1 MTRPLDVSLLQAVER
16 RLPDGFT
23 IQEQIG
29 AGATSWVYLAS
40 RAELPAA
47 AARPI
52 AAPEAAG
59 ADEHIVVKVMRSGTA
74 TPARVDRFVREMRIL
89 QKLDHPHIVPI
100 LEPGEVDGALYFTMP
115 YVRGE
120 TLRAS
125 LDRHGPLTVADALDV
140 ALDLADALGHAHTHG
155 VVHRDVKPENVL
167 LSTGG
172 AYLLDFGFAS
182 APSLTSDDAA
192 VREAREVVG
201 TPDYVSPEEVS
212 GVRAGDWR
220 SDFYSLGCVLFEML
234 AGRAPFAD
242 GGSSRATIMRR
253 LTSPAPDVRTFRP
266 DAPDDVAFIVRRCL
280 ERSPNDRFPTA
291 SFLRMSLQAAR
302 ARLCDPE

>member
-1 MTRPLDVSLLQAVER
+1 LLQAVER
-16 RLPDGFT
+16 RLPDGYT

-29 AGATSWVYLAS
+29 AGATSWVYRAS
-40 RAELPAA
+40 RPEPRDAP
-47 AARPI
+47 
-52 AAPEAAG
+52 AAPEPTAPHGPAADG
-59 ADEHIVVKVMRSGTA
+59 DQIVVKVMRSGTV

-89 QKLDHPHIVPI
+89 QKLSHPHIIPI

-140 ALDLADALGHAHTHG
+140 AHDLADALGHAHVQG

-167 LSTGG
+167 LSEAG
-172 AYLLDFGFAS
+172 AHLIDFGFAS
-182 APSLTSDDAA
+182 APSLTADSAA
-192 VREAREVVG
+192 ERERREMVG

-212 GVRAGDWR
+212 GERAGDWR

-234 AGRAPFAD
+234 AGQPPFA
-242 GGSSRATIMRR
+242 GGSPRATVLRR
-253 LTSPAPDVRTFRP
+253 LTTPAPDVRTFRP
-266 DAPDDVAFIVRRCL
+266 DVPDDVAFIVRRCL

-291 SFLRMSLQAAR
+291 SFLRMSLEAAR
-302 ARLCDPE
+302 ARLGAAA